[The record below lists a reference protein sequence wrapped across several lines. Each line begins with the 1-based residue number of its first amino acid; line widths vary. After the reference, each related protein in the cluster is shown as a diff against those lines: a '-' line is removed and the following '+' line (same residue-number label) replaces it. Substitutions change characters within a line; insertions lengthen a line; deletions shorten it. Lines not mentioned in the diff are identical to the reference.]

1 MKKLLYLVL
10 SLIMLAGT
18 FLTPFTAYA
27 VESSEETALY
37 VVTKKCPDG
46 YIEYANSNIQDFILS
61 VDPLELQTSKNISI
75 GTPFSFA
82 NPDSDVFYFPII
94 MNGEIIYMLRVFQK
108 ESGEYDGV
116 LGKSY
121 VSDLNEALKK
131 TSNNQPL
138 VLMMEGDSVVTYI
151 GEDRSVI
158 FEYPDGT
165 IDCRSNVPVA
175 DFSKVFYS
183 KNAEYEVVD
192 AIKKNNRIDMSVFED
207 LFASRNELR
216 ESGTPSYKYL
226 STTIT
231 ETQGSNS
238 WCAAYATAWIIR
250 YVKGNNDNT
259 AALDVMNYHFSNP
272 TSSDSIGEAEVVEYA
287 NYRSIYPTHIKST
300 LSNSS
305 LIAQIVAS
313 KPVYLRMYRTVGSE
327 KKYHAIVLRGYSNN
341 TSKWSVWNPWY
352 NYYDS
357 FSMGGT
363 YIPAEHQ
370 SREYTYC
377 HTIYNW

>member
-1 MKKLLYLVL
+1 
-10 SLIMLAGT
+10 
-18 FLTPFTAYA
+18 
-27 VESSEETALY
+27 
-37 VVTKKCPDG
+37 
-46 YIEYANSNIQDFILS
+46 
-61 VDPLELQTSKNISI
+61 
-75 GTPFSFA
+75 
-82 NPDSDVFYFPII
+82 
-94 MNGEIIYMLRVFQK
+94 MLRVFQK

-216 ESGTPSYKYL
+216 ESGTPAYKYL

>member
-1 MKKLLYLVL
+1 MM
-10 SLIMLAGT
+10 IFAIA
-18 FLTPFTAYA
+18 LTPLNAYA
-27 VESSEETALY
+27 VEASEENALY
-37 VVTKKCPDG
+37 VVTKKCPDA
-46 YIEYANSNIQDFILS
+46 YINYANSNIRDFILS
-61 VDPLELQTSKNISI
+61 IDPSELPAVEKISV

-94 MNGEIIYMLRVFQK
+94 INGEIIYMLRVFQTK
-108 ESGEYDGV
+108 SGEYDGV
-116 LGKSY
+116 LGKSF
-121 VSDLNEALKK
+121 VADLNKILKC
-131 TSNNQPL
+131 TSKNQPL

-151 GEDRSVI
+151 GKERNVI
-158 FEYPDGT
+158 FEYPKGS
-165 IDCRSNVPVA
+165 IDCVTNVQVA
-175 DFSKVFYS
+175 DFKKVLYS
-183 KNAEYEVVD
+183 KNEEYEVVD
-192 AIKKNNRIDMSVFED
+192 AIKEIGRMDISMAED
-207 LFASRNELR
+207 LFTSNNALR
-216 ESGTPSYKYL
+216 ESGTPPYKYL
-226 STTIT
+226 STNIT

-259 AALDVMNYHFSNP
+259 TAQNVMNYHFSNP
-272 TSSDSIGEAEVVEYA
+272 TFSDSIGEAKVVQYA
-287 NYRSIYPTHIKST
+287 NYRSIYPTHITST

-327 KKYHAIVLRGYSNN
+327 KKYHAVVLRGYSNN

-352 NYYDS
+352 DYYDS

-370 SREYTYC
+370 SREYTYY